1 MNTKLISKYPRVL
14 IIYHSCINKEDQH
27 GVSIREWFAD
37 WPKENLAQIY
47 SGGEVGNEKY
57 CGFNFKIGPKER
69 TLGQLF
75 FKIKGSSLGQ
85 SSYTIS
91 LKNDLKKVEKI
102 GIGALLKNKLSEGLL
117 NTGLWELIFKPT
129 LSKEMTRFVKAF
141 NPDVIYCQGYS
152 LTFTWLPVMIRKKF
166 NLPICFQTGDD
177 WPFSLY
183 RTSPLLFIKPI
194 VKRAVQSLLSNSSA
208 RLANGKLM
216 AEVYEKRYNMTF
228 EPLMMCDDPQRF
240 NDAPIKRIVGEKT
253 KSIVYTGNLGHGR
266 WNCIVELCEAVRT
279 IKMDGYE
286 IMVTALATTI
296 PPEAVNTLQDIS
308 NLQILPALSHSELPS
323 VLKGADILFLPETFD
338 PVMALE
344 IRLSISTKAHFYMM
358 SQKPILV
365 YASLVTGIADYAKE
379 QHWAHVVE
387 HHDLKQLAT
396 GIEKLLTD
404 KAYSDSLIS
413 KGNEVFLKNHAEK
426 NVRKRFLH
434 IFQDVIS
441 PPHNN

>member
-1 MNTKLISKYPRVL
+1 M
-14 IIYHSCINKEDQH
+14 
-27 GVSIREWFAD
+27 
-37 WPKENLAQIY
+37 
-47 SGGEVGNEKY
+47 
-57 CGFNFKIGPKER
+57 
-69 TLGQLF
+69 
-75 FKIKGSSLGQ
+75 IK
-85 SSYTIS
+85 
-91 LKNDLKKVEKI
+91 
-102 GIGALLKNKLSEGLL
+102 
-117 NTGLWELIFKPT
+117 
-129 LSKEMTRFVKAF
+129 
-141 NPDVIYCQGYS
+141 
-152 LTFTWLPVMIRKKF
+152 KKF

-183 RTSPLLFIKPI
+183 RNSPIVFIKPL
-194 VKRAVQSLLSNSSA
+194 VTRAVQTLLNNSSA

-228 EPLMMCDDPQRF
+228 EPLMMCDDPLRF
-240 NDAPIKRIVGEKT
+240 HEAPTKRIVGEKT

-266 WNCIVELCEAVRT
+266 WNSIVELCEAVKM
-279 IKMDGYE
+279 IKLNEYE
-286 IMVTALATTI
+286 IMVTAFATTI

-308 NLQILPALSHSELPS
+308 NLQILPAPSHTELPS

-379 QHWAHVVE
+379 QSWAFVVE
-387 HHDLKQLAT
+387 HHDLEKLAK

-404 KAYSDSLIS
+404 KAFSDRLIT
-413 KGNEVFLKNHAEK
+413 KGNEVFQKNHAEK

-441 PPHNN
+441 PPCNN